1 MGVVTYVIDYTPK
14 TIKAQLSPLS
24 TLGGVWG
31 GEGGKRVGGKE
42 RIFFYLNNKRKI
54 REKVVILIDNLL
66 QTGKMFLYW
75 FVGWGFLS
83 FCHIYSWWHCVASVG
98 GSGLVFRV
106 SVWDFQS
113 NCISHSLTFSF
124 LEQWEAQCYLYL

>member
-14 TIKAQLSPLS
+14 IIKAQLSPLS
-24 TLGGVWG
+24 TFQGGLEEFEV

-42 RIFFYLNNKRKI
+42 RIFLNLNNKRKI

-75 FVGWGFLS
+75 FVGCGFLS
-83 FCHIYSWWHCVASVG
+83 FCHIYS
-98 GSGLVFRV
+98 
-106 SVWDFQS
+106 
-113 NCISHSLTFSF
+113 
-124 LEQWEAQCYLYL
+124 

>member
-24 TLGGVWG
+24 TFQGGLEEFEVGRVVNVWG
-31 GEGGKRVGGKE
+31 AKKGY
-42 RIFFYLNNKRKI
+42 FFYLNNKRKI
-54 REKVVILIDNLL
+54 REKVVILIDNLP

-83 FCHIYSWWHCVASVG
+83 FCHIYS
-98 GSGLVFRV
+98 
-106 SVWDFQS
+106 
-113 NCISHSLTFSF
+113 
-124 LEQWEAQCYLYL
+124 